1 MARNPLPP
9 PPSDATLTLNPPL
22 SRPPS
27 NARQRGQWRC
37 DDWGLW
43 FFSPGASPINA
54 FSQNREAAAPR
65 FFLLSCFGPRFPRRG
80 WTPHSCAPL
89 HSDAVFALTGLGNR
103 ERRIREPCYSA
114 AVNTILQL
122 RAIFFCCSLC
132 FSFFLFRS
140 LLLLFL
146 RSISRWTGR
155 WKGGERERETNEQ
168 QPLRGSCYPR
178 SIGVYSPGVPLQTR
192 FTYPRYIYIYT
203 IFSPVFRLCFSLYD
217 ERNATN
223 DLLPVFFLQQ
233 KRKEFSF
240 TYVGTYEPHE
250 LFARKHDGGVE

>member
-1 MARNPLPP
+1 MRLARTEKRPLH
-9 PPSDATLTLNPPL
+9 AL
-22 SRPPS
+22 
-27 NARQRGQWRC
+27 
-37 DDWGLW
+37 
-43 FFSPGASPINA
+43 
-54 FSQNREAAAPR
+54 R

-155 WKGGERERETNEQ
+155 WKGGERERNERATT
-168 QPLRGSCYPR
+168 PSGLVLPTLDRRLFSRR
-178 SIGVYSPGVPLQTR
+178 SPPNPVYLPEI
-192 FTYPRYIYIYT
+192 YIYILYFRRCFAFVFHRTMKETLRT
-203 IFSPVFRLCFSLYD
+203 ICSLY
-217 ERNATN
+217 
-223 DLLPVFFLQQ
+223 
-233 KRKEFSF
+233 FSSNRRGKNF
-240 TYVGTYEPHE
+240 H
-250 LFARKHDGGVE
+250 LRM

>member
-1 MARNPLPP
+1 MRGGSGNRVIPLQ
-9 PPSDATLTLNPPL
+9 STRFC
-22 SRPPS
+22 SYV
-27 NARQRGQWRC
+27 Q
-37 DDWGLW
+37 
-43 FFSPGASPINA
+43 FF
-54 FSQNREAAAPR
+54 FAAP
-65 FFLLSCFGPRFPRRG
+65 F
-80 WTPHSCAPL
+80 
-89 HSDAVFALTGLGNR
+89 V
-103 ERRIREPCYSA
+103 
-114 AVNTILQL
+114 
-122 RAIFFCCSLC
+122 SL
-132 FSFFLFRS
+132 SFFLGLCFFSFSVRFRDEQE
-140 LLLLFL
+140 
-146 RSISRWTGR
+146 
-155 WKGGERERETNEQ
+155 GGKAERERETNEQ

-203 IFSPVFRLCFSLYD
+203 IFSPVFRLCFSPYD